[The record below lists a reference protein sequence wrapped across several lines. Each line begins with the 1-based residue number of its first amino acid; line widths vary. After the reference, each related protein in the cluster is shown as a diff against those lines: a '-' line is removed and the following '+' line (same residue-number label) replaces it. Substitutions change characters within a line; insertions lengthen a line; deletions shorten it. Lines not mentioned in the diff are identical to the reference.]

1 MPENCF
7 VKKCGLLISALQTS
21 ERKVWRADWRRREG
35 RDLLSIIF
43 NDFGRALWKSTVG
56 VAFWRFLDPSHAKKR
71 RYCGFSRK
79 KEWRRRLFAKKE
91 IDIVARGRK
100 RRRRKRPF
108 YSTSFFSASASSF
121 LSQKTVKKEP
131 KIDFWSKFFWI
142 WIMLTNAF
150 ANFFLKLKILLRTKF
165 FPLFILPT
173 LPPPF
178 SVCKFFFCLFLLLF
192 LLPPERP
199 IVSITTSFFTRFFLL
214 KKKEKSGKLLWEEGE
229 KLYAATGT
237 TTTTTKILS
246 PRPPPLRG
254 LETFSGDF
262 PSVSRAQKGG
272 K

>member
-1 MPENCF
+1 MRSTNFRTPDLGTKSVAGE
-7 VKKCGLLISALQTS
+7 L
-21 ERKVWRADWRRREG
+21 EEG

-43 NDFGRALWKSTVG
+43 NDFVGRCGNPQSVWLFG
-56 VAFWRFLDPSHAKKR
+56 AFWTLLTRKKR

-131 KIDFWSKFFWI
+131 KIDFWSKIFLI
-142 WIMLTNAF
+142 SIMLTSAF
-150 ANFFLKLKILLRTKF
+150 ANFYFWKLKIVLRTKMI
-165 FPLFILPT
+165 LWFILRT

-178 SVCKFFFCLFLLLF
+178 FSLQVFFCLFLLLF

-229 KLYAATGT
+229 KIYAATGPT
-237 TTTTTKILS
+237 ATTTTTKILS
-246 PRPPPLRG
+246 PPSFFRPPPRG

-262 PSVSRAQKGG
+262 PSVSRTQKGR